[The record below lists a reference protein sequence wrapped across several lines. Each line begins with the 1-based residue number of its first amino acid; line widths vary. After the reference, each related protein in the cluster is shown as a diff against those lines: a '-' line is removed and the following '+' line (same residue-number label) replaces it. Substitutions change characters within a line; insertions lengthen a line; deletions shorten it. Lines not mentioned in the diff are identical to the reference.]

1 MGRVL
6 RFSRL
11 RNNQWLKKADIQTNK
26 MTNPGLYNDTKKMKD
41 VLFLHGEI

>member
-11 RNNQWLKKADIQTNK
+11 RNNYWLEKADSLKNK
-26 MTNPGLYNDTKKMKD
+26 MTNQGLHNDTKPKE
-41 VLFLHGEI
+41 VRFLRGEM